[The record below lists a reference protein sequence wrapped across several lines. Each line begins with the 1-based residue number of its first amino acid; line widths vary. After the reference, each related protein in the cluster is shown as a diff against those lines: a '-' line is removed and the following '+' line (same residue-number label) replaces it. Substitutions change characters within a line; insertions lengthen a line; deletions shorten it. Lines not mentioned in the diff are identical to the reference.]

1 MKSYLYKRFPESLY
15 PPYEPEKYYS
25 RILKGF
31 EVAKSSSVMI
41 TGICRNIEPIIHH
54 SIARLEHTASLFKNC
69 ESYCLKMTQLTRHL
83 N

>member
-25 RILKGF
+25 RILKGC

-41 TGICRNIEPIIHH
+41 TGICRNI
-54 SIARLEHTASLFKNC
+54 
-69 ESYCLKMTQLTRHL
+69 
-83 N
+83 